1 MQLIDTTS
9 QESCW
14 ETRRGR
20 SAVTRQCSVA
30 AAILA
35 CWISIAGTAN
45 GQIVLVQEDFE
56 DLTLGPFVTEHIAF
70 QGIATDA
77 DWTDEL
83 PPGWTRDNTT
93 TPPPTPGDFNTGPRE
108 YFGWTFMDK
117 DQWFAQQGQDRDR
130 FTRGRG
136 TVAVAD
142 GDGYDD
148 LVPRIGPTGPGENL
162 FNVFLMTP
170 EFSLAGLPANSV
182 DVSFDSS
189 WRPFDEMRA
198 TVDASFDSGQTWNN
212 LLTYTVANTGPVS
225 TLARANEA
233 VRVPMNN
240 PAGGTAIVR
249 WGLEDSGNAWWW
261 AFDNVEIVATGDPM
275 TLEVNKGTGA
285 MRFLAQVPQL

>member
-1 MQLIDTTS
+1 MRLIDTTS
-9 QESCW
+9 QQPCRAA
-14 ETRRGR
+14 RRGR
-20 SAVTRQCSVA
+20 SAITRPCSA
-30 AAILA
+30 AAVILA
-35 CWISIAGTAN
+35 CWISIAGTAH
-45 GQIVLVQEDFE
+45 GQIILLEEDFE
-56 DLTLGPFVTEHIAF
+56 DLTLGPFVSDDDAF
-70 QGIATDA
+70 QNIATDE

-93 TPPPTPGDFNTGPRE
+93 TPAPTPGDFTTGPRE
-108 YFGWTFMDK
+108 YFGWTFLDK
-117 DQWFAQQGQDRDR
+117 DQWTLQQGDQDRSF
-130 FTRGRG
+130 FTRGSG

-148 LVPRIGPTGPGENL
+148 LPPGIETGNL
-162 FNVFLMTP
+162 FNAFLMTP

-182 DVSFDSS
+182 EVSFDSS
-189 WRPFDEMRA
+189 WRPYGAKRA
-198 TVDASFDSGQTWNN
+198 TVDVSFDSGASWNN
-212 LLTYTVANTGPVS
+212 LLTYTVFTAGPVS
-225 TLARANEA
+225 TLAFANEA